1 MADLDALPSRRE
13 ILSGD
18 EIERAERL
26 RFEHHRERF
35 IRCRA
40 WLREL
45 LAEALGHDAAS
56 LEFHYGAHGKPE
68 IDGMHFNVSHSAN
81 IAAIALS
88 REQPIGIDVESIDA
102 ERDVVALA
110 NTAFS
115 VAERAELARMTR
127 DSQVAAFFRG
137 WTRKEA
143 YLKLLGT
150 GFSRAPDSFTVSLAE
165 EPLCFIDDS
174 ALRDLPTRSGFA
186 CALATPRDVTIT
198 VRENASMPR
207 ALCPTDVR
215 PRFRPY
221 RR

>member
-13 ILSGD
+13 ILSRD
-18 EIERAERL
+18 EIERAERF

-35 IRCRA
+35 IRCRT

-45 LAEALGHDAAS
+45 LAEALVRDAAS
-56 LEFHYGAHGKPE
+56 LEFRYGAHGKPE
-68 IDGMHFNVSHSAN
+68 LDGMHFNVSHSAN
-81 IAAIALS
+81 VAAIALT

-115 VAERAELARMTR
+115 AEEQAELATMTG
-127 DSQVAAFFRG
+127 DAQVAAFFRG

-150 GFSRAPDSFTVSLAE
+150 GFSRAPESFTISLGK
-165 EPLCFIDDS
+165 EPLCFIDDY
-174 ALRDLPTRSGFA
+174 ALRDLPTHSGFA
-186 CALATPRDVTIT
+186 CALATPRDWPAPR
-198 VRENASMPR
+198 VR
-207 ALCPTDVR
+207 
-215 PRFRPY
+215 
-221 RR
+221 RRV